1 MDIMQKNLEKMKRI
15 LEHEQE
21 VEDMNKRVNVIS
33 GELTDLDAEKN
44 RLIMTSKLRPLK
56 EKEIAEKQRE
66 LEEIK
71 RVIALKEA
79 DLTRDKKELKDNM
92 KASLQAE
99 MDLYVYQEDMDKMR
113 QAVEEKK
120 ASILKEADDLT
131 PIIEG
136 YEAQKEKLQK
146 EKERFEKIKT
156 QIEQKITNGETV
168 PDSHLSNAVSNIY
181 FYQSR
186 IDEFDRKIQSITEEI
201 ETKIEDIHN
210 EKAELSKYK
219 VLEDHVE
226 EYSELENLFV
236 RLDNNFDVAK
246 EVEALEK
253 DSEPE
258 VDPIPEETSGVFGD
272 PVLSQEES
280 SEPVANPEP
289 AEEPISEE
297 DWPEYDFSS
306 AEEMPEEVGLS
317 SEEVAEIFGET
328 QGTEELKS
336 ISWYIKQSELKERV
350 LDMSEES
357 FAKLQ
362 ERMPEGSYVKLGNSD
377 LMPKEEF
384 GIILDLMTEEEFDE
398 ILNLIEEIKIEKLL
412 EQDENKPEM
421 LSREELAKA
430 LEEMVLG
437 KAIFPKY
444 MERIMYT
451 LEDRMGLTQE
461 EIAQLF
467 EELGE
472 TKEEDKESKIEE
484 LRRTL
489 LGEEQVPSVDLP
501 EEDEQRA
508 AYEKILSKGSG
519 REEDKS
525 LTAPPETRMEKFV
538 GFVGGIVGHIPG
550 AKWVAKKA
558 KALWKK
564 VVGFFKAA
572 LEEEE
577 VWDESYDEEFEDVA
591 KNEKGKKSKE
601 KEKAKDKK
609 KRGKEQEE
617 TTQEENVQEETK
629 RNVREMVESRSSRD
643 EGFEKKWNTGEL
655 KTPVQVINKDG
666 KKVWLIPGEKSTIPV
681 EKDVVPDV
689 VKEYRKKFKEKGSLD
704 ERLRNEEAA
713 AKVGN
718 KKCVEELMENAQG
731 VEDEELDSAKGERQ
745 R

>member
-99 MDLYVYQEDMDKMR
+99 MDLYVYQEDIDKMR

-258 VDPIPEETSGVFGD
+258 VDPIPEETSGVFGE

-317 SEEVAEIFGET
+317 SEEIAEIFGET
-328 QGTEELKS
+328 QSSSNQLAEKLDELQTRVGNMS
-336 ISWYIKQSELKERV
+336 KEDFKKF
-350 LDMSEES
+350 LEGLS
-357 FAKLQ
+357 Q
-362 ERMPEGSYVKLGNSD
+362 EVIEKFGHTAD
-377 LMPKEEF
+377 L
-384 GIILDLMTEEEFDE
+384 TEEEINLMLEKITE
-398 ILNLIEEIKIEKLL
+398 IEVEKISQNLFGRDTGE
-412 EQDENKPEM
+412 PEGNPYD
-421 LSREELAKA
+421 
-430 LEEMVLG
+430 V
-437 KAIFPKY
+437 
-444 MERIMYT
+444 
-451 LEDRMGLTQE
+451 
-461 EIAQLF
+461 
-467 EELGE
+467 
-472 TKEEDKESKIEE
+472 
-484 LRRTL
+484 L
-489 LGEEQVPSVDLP
+489 LGQHSNNT
-501 EEDEQRA
+501 QNT
-508 AYEKILSKGSG
+508 G
-519 REEDKS
+519 EDKS

-564 VVGFFKAA
+564 FVGLFKTEP
-572 LEEEE
+572 EEEE
-577 VWDESYDEEFEDVA
+577 IWDASYDEAFEDGVLVGDEEQNRTEQASVQAEMA
-591 KNEKGKKSKE
+591 KKVREIVEENESRKENHMAPLAYEYKGVEIENTGSLKAIIEYLEGKEIKGKGRLIIP
-601 KEKAKDKK
+601 KAGDYKM
-609 KRGKEQEE
+609 R
-617 TTQEENVQEETK
+617 
-629 RNVREMVESRSSRD
+629 
-643 EGFEKKWNTGEL
+643 L
-655 KTPVQVINKDG
+655 K
-666 KKVWLIPGEKSTIPV
+666 
-681 EKDVVPDV
+681 PD
-689 VKEYRKKFKEKGSLD
+689 GSLEED
-704 ERLRNEEAA
+704 KNQPIDRSWNGSLRNEEAA
-713 AKVGN
+713 RKIEGPMEGEKDFAQAGEEAKMNIKV
-718 KKCVEELMENAQG
+718 
-731 VEDEELDSAKGERQ
+731 DPSWKGER
-745 R
+745 